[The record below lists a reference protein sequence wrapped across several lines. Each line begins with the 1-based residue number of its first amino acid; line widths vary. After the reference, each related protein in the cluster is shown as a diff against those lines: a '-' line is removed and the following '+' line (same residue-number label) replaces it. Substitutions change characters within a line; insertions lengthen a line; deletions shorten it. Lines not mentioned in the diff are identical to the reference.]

1 MFDDGDKKAL
11 MAKSLEAQMKK
22 AGVESDKLPSNPRER
37 MEAEVDEDYLLARQ
51 TYKELMVTGTK
62 AIDSLSEIARETE
75 HPRAFEVLSKAITD
89 VGNVADKLMRLQKE
103 KAAVKGEKIQAK
115 EVTNNN
121 VFVGRTSDLQRML
134 LDAKKE
140 EEQGVV
146 IDHEPDQDND

>member
-22 AGVESDKLPSNPRER
+22 ADVSAKNLPSDPRER

-62 AIDSLSEIARETE
+62 AIDSLSEIAKETE

-121 VFVGRTSDLQRML
+121 VFVGSTSDLQRML

-146 IDHEPDQDND
+146 IDQEPDQDK